1 MYKEMVNNL
10 VETTKLMGCTTAVT
24 LERKDGVA
32 VEIISY
38 PEGTRPANELLF
50 ELVEWLECHDEFS
63 DVLDKIEE
71 LEGGEG

>member
-24 LERKDGVA
+24 IERDDGVA

-38 PEGTRPANELLF
+38 PKGTRPANEVLF
-50 ELVEWLECHDEFS
+50 ELVEWLECHDDFP
-63 DVLDKIEE
+63 DVLNKIEE
-71 LEGGEG
+71 LEEGKE